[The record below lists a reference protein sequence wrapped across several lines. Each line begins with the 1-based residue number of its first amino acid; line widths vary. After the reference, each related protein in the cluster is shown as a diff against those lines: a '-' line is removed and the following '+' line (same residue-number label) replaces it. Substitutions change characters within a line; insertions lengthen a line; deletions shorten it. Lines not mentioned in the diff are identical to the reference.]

1 MKRFLVI
8 AALVAIF
15 VLANRFFE
23 VESETISILAGSE
36 LKDVKPMLD
45 EIRRETG
52 VEIEFHFTGTLDG
65 AETLASESQYDM
77 GWFSHAKYL
86 SLLEGRVNKKIIYG
100 SEKLMLSPVIAGV
113 KKSVADQWGWCE
125 NPAVSWKEFSDKAAS
140 GELSY
145 AMTNPASSNSG
156 FSATVGVQSA
166 LAGGEALQ
174 PDMIDSEAMLGF
186 AKGHKLTSGS
196 SGWLADKYLAE
207 QSRVDAIFNY
217 ESVLIGLNQ
226 SGRLLEPLCLI
237 YPPEGVVTAD
247 YPLLLLNKNKQE
259 AFNKLVEYFKRNEVQ
274 ERLLTYLDK
283 QRAPTTSIFV
293 LDVSGSMEG
302 DRLRDLKQAMF
313 NLAGADKSITG
324 MFARFRSREQ
334 VVIQPFSGQP
344 FPPETFVIQSGTGS
358 DPELKKLRNKI
369 ESLKANGGTAI
380 YSSLAQAYQIAVK
393 AKKEDPDRF
402 YSIVLMSDGANT
414 SGIDLRRFEE
424 IYRTK
429 HDEFASIPTF
439 PVIFGKAETEEMHH
453 LADLTGGR
461 AFDSRKHSLSVVFKK
476 IRGYQ

>member
-274 ERLLTYLDK
+274 ERMMLETSRRPVVSGVSLDKRFPDALILELPFPGKVETVDQILLTYLDK

-429 HDEFASIPTF
+429 HDEFA
-439 PVIFGKAETEEMHH
+439 
-453 LADLTGGR
+453 
-461 AFDSRKHSLSVVFKK
+461 VFL
-476 IRGYQ
+476 RFR